1 MLHAKMC
8 FVSNSLNTPQP
19 QEPGNAR
26 LQPPHGSI
34 YIRAAHPAPGIV
46 RIFDRVCIPSARP
59 RTVDLTG
66 APHLAGIVHRAIVPS
81 SANTVDLTATATY
94 VTTRGPTRRPGTLD
108 GRSCAGRDAD
118 SGRGPNPNRPSAAAS
133 WSPLSSNVDVLSS

>member
-19 QEPGNAR
+19 QEPGATPAAPAR
-26 LQPPHGSI
+26 VDLHPP
-34 YIRAAHPAPGIV
+34 AHPAPGIV
-46 RIFDRVCIPSARP
+46 RIVDRVCIPSARP

-118 SGRGPNPNRPSAAAS
+118 SGRGPNPNRPPAAAS